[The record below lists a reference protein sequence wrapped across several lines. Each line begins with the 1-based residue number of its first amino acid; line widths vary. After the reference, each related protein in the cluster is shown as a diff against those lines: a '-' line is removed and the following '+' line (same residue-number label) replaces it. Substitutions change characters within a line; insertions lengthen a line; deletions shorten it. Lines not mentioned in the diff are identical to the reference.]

1 MLKFEMCE
9 VFPCAP
15 HTYLKHN
22 AKPWSNT
29 VTFTIT
35 QVQELGLLSWCRH
48 QAMGWAT
55 EEW

>member
-55 EEW
+55 EE